1 MSEKSEKN
9 DERDDAIP
17 YFGTPYVEFT
27 GYAFED
33 LGRLLFDFSELPQDV
48 VPPGGLVFVQLYLN
62 NGNVDNL
69 IWTSPNIQ
77 FDRLVLAIFP
87 VDVV

>member
-1 MSEKSEKN
+1 MSEKSEKS

-17 YFGTPYVEFT
+17 YRGTPYVEFT

-48 VPPGGLVFVQLYLN
+48 VPPGGKVRVTFYMDDHFLSRSPALRFDGLTLVIY
-62 NGNVDNL
+62 
-69 IWTSPNIQ
+69 
-77 FDRLVLAIFP
+77 P
-87 VDVV
+87 VDVFE